1 LNHGARSSVRPPQIL
16 RPSGPNPSVGRP
28 KSPNHCTSAWTA
40 RSSVRPPQIRP
51 SAPTHKFYQVKIFP
65 TPFSVKPTQPI
76 NFSIKSTKFNPQSTT
91 TQPPKSKPKYQSE
104 FHIPN
109 IKAKVS
115 TTRSLSVSLGVSCCS
130 KPKRERGWPLGFDD
144 RKQGISGGFD
154 FFFSLGFHCT
164 SAVGRDF
171 TREKWKNGEA
181 RGSASFFILSR
192 RVNFWLV
199 GKNPNLSATTGHK
212 LFP

>member
-1 LNHGARSSVRPPQIL
+1 M
-16 RPSGPNPSVGRP
+16 
-28 KSPNHCTSAWTA
+28 
-40 RSSVRPPQIRP
+40 
-51 SAPTHKFYQVKIFP
+51 KIFP

-115 TTRSLSVSLGVSCCS
+115 TTRSLFQSLLVSRVAAN
-130 KPKRERGWPLGFDD
+130 RRGKGDD
-144 RKQGISGGFD
+144 RWVSTIENRGFPVGLI
-154 FFFSLGFHCT
+154 FFSLGFHCT

-181 RGSASFFILSR
+181 RGSVSFYILSR
-192 RVNFWLV
+192 RVNF
-199 GKNPNLSATTGHK
+199 
-212 LFP
+212 